1 LINENRQ
8 DERNN
13 DDQERTLSIIMIDAK
28 RTNNNTAT
36 TMTDRHPKVKPTS
49 KSTTS
54 TKSKNDRDRL
64 ISRRAVE
71 GMIAEGHI
79 IVVYEGQVLNLDGWM
94 DKHPGGKL
102 PLMHMIG
109 VEAGS
114 EINA

>member
-1 LINENRQ
+1 
-8 DERNN
+8 
-13 DDQERTLSIIMIDAK
+13 MIDTK
-28 RTNNNTAT
+28 RNFTTTTGSDRHLKVKSHPSKPTTAT
-36 TMTDRHPKVKPTS
+36 
-49 KSTTS
+49 KSV
-54 TKSKNDRDRL
+54 KNDRDRL

-79 IVVYEGQVLNLDGWM
+79 IVVYGGQILNLDGWM

-109 VEAGS
+109 VEAES

>member
-1 LINENRQ
+1 
-8 DERNN
+8 
-13 DDQERTLSIIMIDAK
+13 
-28 RTNNNTAT
+28 
-36 TMTDRHPKVKPTS
+36 
-49 KSTTS
+49 
-54 TKSKNDRDRL
+54 
-64 ISRRAVE
+64 
-71 GMIAEGHI
+71 MIAEGHI

>member
-1 LINENRQ
+1 
-8 DERNN
+8 
-13 DDQERTLSIIMIDAK
+13 MIDVK
-28 RTNNNTAT
+28 RKSTIASGS
-36 TMTDRHPKVKPTS
+36 DRHVKAKAHAHKPTTINNS
-49 KSTTS
+49 TSTT
-54 TKSKNDRDRL
+54 KSVKNDRDRL